1 MDWTTIIT
9 SFLGSLGLSG
19 GITGLFYFRENKH
32 AKQLANDATAAQ
44 QWKELYEKA
53 EAKNEALEGKIDSL
67 HRENNQLRDAN
78 NTLTTQNAVLEM
90 QKCEVNGCATRRPPR
105 GF

>member
-9 SFLGSLGLSG
+9 SFIGSLGLSG
-19 GITGLFYFRENKH
+19 GIMGLFYLKENKR

-53 EAKNEALEGKIDSL
+53 EAKNETLETKIDNL
-67 HRENNQLRDAN
+67 HRENNQLRDTN

-90 QKCEVNGCATRRPPR
+90 QKCEVNGCTTRRPPR